1 MSFNH
6 LYNIEMKKQERKVVL
21 VTGGAQG
28 LGKAI
33 CSTLSQN
40 ADVIIADIQ
49 EEKALALAAVIQ
61 QQNGSAYSVKL
72 DVSKEDSVQEVVQR
86 IVDKHGRL
94 DVVINNAGIDV
105 TKPIT
110 ELTIAEWDRVIAVNL
125 RGPFLLAKFVLPVM
139 AAQKD
144 GHIIN
149 IVSTACLRA
158 WTEASVYHASKWGL
172 RGFTQAL
179 FAEARKQNI
188 RVTAVIAG
196 GMKTPFLLDRFPD
209 IDQTKL
215 QDPEN
220 VAMNIKHLIE
230 GPPETAVPEIMVIP
244 LHETSWP

>member
-1 MSFNH
+1 MRT
-6 LYNIEMKKQERKVVL
+6 QQRKVIL

-33 CSTLSQN
+33 CTTLAEEN
-40 ADVIIADIQ
+40 DVIVADIQ
-49 EEKALALAAVIQ
+49 QAKAEALVAEIKQAHGNATFIR
-61 QQNGSAYSVKL
+61 L
-72 DVSKEDSVQEVVQR
+72 DVSNENNVQEVLR
-86 IVDKHGRL
+86 EITDKFGRL
-94 DVVINNAGIDV
+94 DVVINNAGLDV

-110 ELTIAEWDRVIAVNL
+110 ELSVAEWDRVMNVNL
-125 RGPFLLAKFVLPVM
+125 RGPFLMAKFCLPIM
-139 AAQKD
+139 AGQQS
-144 GHIIN
+144 GHIVN

-179 FAEARKQNI
+179 FAEARKVNVK
-188 RVTAVIAG
+188 VTAVIAG

-209 IDQTKL
+209 IDQNTL

-220 VAMNIKHLIE
+220 VAENIKYILQ
-230 GPPETAVPEIMVIP
+230 GPQETAVPEIMVIP

>member
-1 MSFNH
+1 MQN
-6 LYNIEMKKQERKVVL
+6 KKVVL
-21 VTGGAQG
+21 ITGGSQG

-33 CSTLSQN
+33 CKTL
-40 ADVIIADIQ
+40 AEDHIVIIGDIQDAKAVKLAEDIQ
-49 EEKALALAAVIQ
+49 EN
-61 QQNGSAYSVKL
+61 NGEAYPLHL
-72 DVSKEDSVQEVVQR
+72 DVSKEDNVREALEE
-86 IVDKHGRL
+86 ITDKYGHL
-94 DVVINNAGIDV
+94 DVLINNAGLDF

-110 ELTIAEWDRVIAVNL
+110 EMSVPEWDAVMSVNL
-125 RGPFLLAKFVLPVM
+125 RGPFITSKYALPVM
-139 AAQKD
+139 SKNRG

-158 WTEASVYHASKWGL
+158 WPEASAYHASKWGL

-179 FAEARKQNI
+179 FTEARQHGIK
-188 RVTAVIAG
+188 VTALIAG

-220 VAMNIKHLIE
+220 VAGNIRFLLE
-230 GPPETAVPEIMVIP
+230 GPADTAVPEIMVIP